1 MQILNLFSQK
11 KFLKKIFKKSNS
23 KKVIQKNIFQNIFLN
38 FLFFFSQKNFAQT
51 SDRSREAMHRDS
63 IEKFSLHY
71 QATVIGQY
79 KPTFNAPYSGEN
91 SLKPETESQYSFTT
105 TLFAGVR
112 IGKYGAL
119 FINPEGASGAG
130 LSGALGIGASTNGET
145 YRVGNP
151 ALTFSLARLFYSQ
164 IFPLKAAGSQKS
176 AISDKK
182 KEFDSV
188 KLISDSSYQSPDIN
202 QLGGYLPE
210 KYFKVTLGKISVSD
224 FFDKNDFSHDPRT
237 QFMSWGL
244 MSNGAWDYPAD
255 VRGYTPSLVLE
266 YFSPKWEYRYA
277 LSLEPLTANSSEIN
291 YNIGEARAHTIE
303 VANHFSLGEKKG
315 TLRLLGFLNT
325 ANMGS
330 YTEALRQK
338 SYLPDVISTRQ
349 IGRTKYGLGLSA
361 DMKYNDWIGMFG
373 RLSWNDGN
381 NETWAFTEI
390 DQSISAGLSFDGKKW
405 HREHDNVGVALVAS
419 VLSDIHKKY
428 IAAGGKGFVLGDG
441 KLNYGIETLAEIF
454 YTLNVWQE
462 KLKLTSVYQFI
473 VNPGYNQDRGPVS
486 VFSLRLH
493 LGL

>member
-11 KFLKKIFKKSNS
+11 KFSKKIFKKSNS
-23 KKVIQKNIFQNIFLN
+23 KIFFQKNIFFIL
-38 FLFFFSQKNFAQT
+38 LFFFSQKNFAQP
-51 SDRSREAMHRDS
+51 SVSSRDARRRDS
-63 IEKFSLHY
+63 VEKFSLHY
-71 QATVIGQY
+71 QATVIAQH
-79 KPTFNAPYSGEN
+79 KPSFNAAYSGEN
-91 SLKPETESQYSFTT
+91 SLQPTTESQYSFTT

-130 LSGALGIGASTNGET
+130 LSGAFGVGASTNGET

-164 IFPLKAAGSQKS
+164 IFPLKAAGSQQP
-176 AISDKK
+176 AFSDQK
-182 KEFDSV
+182 KE
-188 KLISDSSYQSPDIN
+188 SDSSYQSPDIN

-210 KYFKVTLGKISVSD
+210 KYFKVTFGKISVSD
-224 FFDKNDFSHDPRT
+224 FFDKNDFSHDPRS

-303 VANHFSLGEKKG
+303 IINHFSLGEKKG
-315 TLRLLGFLNT
+315 SIRLLGFLNT

-330 YTEALRQK
+330 YEEALRQK

-390 DQSISAGLSFDGKKW
+390 DQSVSAGLSFDGKKW
-405 HREHDNVGVALVAS
+405 HREHDDVGIALVGS
-419 VLSDIHKKY
+419 GLSDIHKKY

-441 KLNYGIETLAEIF
+441 KLNYGIETLAEVF

-462 KLKLTSVYQFI
+462 KLKLTGVYQFI